1 VQDDSCV
8 PLEDHVP
15 LAHGMQTASDCSV
28 QAWSRMPAPQVG
40 VLQVVQAAVVPV
52 PSSEKEPD

>member
-1 VQDDSCV
+1 M